1 MKIIFLSDIHGVYDN
16 LVVIEKLLE
25 NYKIDK
31 IVVLGDLY
39 YPGPNYNGKLK
50 IESSKVKDFLM
61 KYSEKLIC
69 MRGNCDSDVD
79 IKSSDFPI
87 CNGLSLLYIDGL
99 NIYITHGN
107 EYSMKK
113 NKKFNSEGI
122 LVYGHEHI
130 PYINKINDV
139 IYINVGSIS
148 FPKDNNLP
156 TYMIYENRKF
166 TIYDIVG
173 KIIDEIEV

>member
-25 NYKIDK
+25 NDKIDK

-113 NKKFNSEGI
+113 I
-122 LVYGHEHI
+122 R
-130 PYINKINDV
+130 
-139 IYINVGSIS
+139 
-148 FPKDNNLP
+148 NL
-156 TYMIYENRKF
+156 
-166 TIYDIVG
+166 IV
-173 KIIDEIEV
+173 KVF